1 MSNTYTGIVR
11 TYYDME
17 ETKLK
22 EEYFLVNG
30 KKEGIKNIIMIMV
43 NYHQLVII

>member
-1 MSNTYTGIVR
+1 MSDTYTGIVR

-30 KKEGIKNIIMIMV
+30 KNEGIKKHYDTGKIKKYIHI
-43 NYHQLVII
+43 